1 MEKFQRKNNF
11 DPHNFGKIW
20 NWKFKNESAKL
31 ISKSEKYRIGEIR
44 KFYSHQ
50 KSCKKKIQFEKF
62 SEEKKIPI
70 HIISEN
76 FEIENLKNQSAKLI
90 SKFDKYRIE
99 IGEIRKFYSDTH
111 P

>member
-31 ISKSEKYRIGEIR
+31 ISKSEKCRIGEIR